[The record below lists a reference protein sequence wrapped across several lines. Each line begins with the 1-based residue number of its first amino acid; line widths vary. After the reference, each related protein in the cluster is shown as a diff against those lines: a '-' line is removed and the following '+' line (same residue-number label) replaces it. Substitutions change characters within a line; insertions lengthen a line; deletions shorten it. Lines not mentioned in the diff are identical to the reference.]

1 MKVKVGD
8 RMYVPECKR
17 PFKVRCRD
25 ARFIIA
31 TKPFNARKIVIYF
44 IVDLKEKLRG
54 PDNII
59 FCNGYETDEDCL
71 KRLNELQSGK
81 ISVSLRRSVNLD
93 LDIE

>member
-1 MKVKVGD
+1 MKVEVGD
-8 RMYVPECKR
+8 KIYVPECKR

-25 ARFIIA
+25 DRFIIA
-31 TKPFNARKIVIYF
+31 TKPFNARKTVIYF
-44 IVDLKEKLRG
+44 IIDLKEKLRG

-59 FCNGYETDEDCL
+59 FCNWSKYSSRNRIWL
-71 KRLNELQSGK
+71 FELQSGK